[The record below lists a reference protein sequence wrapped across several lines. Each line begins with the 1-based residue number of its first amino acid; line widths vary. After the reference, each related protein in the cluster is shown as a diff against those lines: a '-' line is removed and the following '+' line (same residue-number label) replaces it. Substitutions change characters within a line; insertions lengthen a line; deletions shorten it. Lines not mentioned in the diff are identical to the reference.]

1 MPGGIPY
8 DGRYLVQKLRDA
20 DARLGRI
27 QTDDAVLRLR
37 FYEPGRGQLLDLAG
51 HGHVTRYRP
60 VDVGAGAAL
69 LRAYDAEHLHRASGF
84 QNLQRVAGPANA
96 THVIV
101 IEWLVWPRFCYSG

>member
-20 DARLGRI
+20 DARLRRI
-27 QTDDAVLRLR
+27 KTDDAVLRLGL
-37 FYEPGRGQLLDLAG
+37 YEPGLGQLLDLAG
-51 HGHVTRYRP
+51 HGHVPRDGA

-84 QNLQRVAGPANA
+84 QDLQRVAGPAYSA
-96 THVIV
+96 HAIV
-101 IEWLVWPRFCYSG
+101 RE